1 MQWRKKFV
9 KSLNTLNFF
18 IVLFPIFKWNSAV
31 CNIYRYIL
39 VEIHWSLIILHRE
52 QFGATSSF
60 FSSVI
65 TTKSVVVC
73 FKTHPEPGA
82 GRVSSFI
89 SFTTRVLL
97 RLMLYYAHLEQIL
110 TQRLFCYCCWN
121 YYSPGQKKTKRLNI
135 NLIWSSHYLWTEST
149 WSLLFWMAKK
159 ISLNQHGR
167 EVVIA

>member
-1 MQWRKKFV
+1 MPFREAANSIFF
-9 KSLNTLNFF
+9 LNYFKQGEIPKHVNVF

-31 CNIYRYIL
+31 CKVYRYIL

-97 RLMLYYAHLEQIL
+97 RLMLYYAHLEQIV
-110 TQRLFCYCCWN
+110 TQRLKMYV
-121 YYSPGQKKTKRLNI
+121 KVLLK
-135 NLIWSSHYLWTEST
+135 
-149 WSLLFWMAKK
+149 LLFTRSEKD
-159 ISLNQHGR
+159 
-167 EVVIA
+167 EY

>member
-1 MQWRKKFV
+1 MKKIREIPKHV
-9 KSLNTLNFF
+9 NVF
-18 IVLFPIFKWNSAV
+18 IVLFPIFKRNGAV
-31 CNIYRYIL
+31 CNRYIL

-97 RLMLYYAHLEQIL
+97 RLMLYYAHLEQIV
-110 TQRLFCYCCWN
+110 TQRLKMYV
-121 YYSPGQKKTKRLNI
+121 KVLLK
-135 NLIWSSHYLWTEST
+135 
-149 WSLLFWMAKK
+149 LLFTRSEKDEA
-159 ISLNQHGR
+159 L
-167 EVVIA
+167 EY

>member
-1 MQWRKKFV
+1 MFLPLCLLISFV
-9 KSLNTLNFF
+9 NFSINPPTTSSTFSPSLNET
-18 IVLFPIFKWNSAV
+18 VQCV
-31 CNIYRYIL
+31 IYRYIL

-97 RLMLYYAHLEQIL
+97 RLMLYYAHLEQIV
-110 TQRLFCYCCWN
+110 TQRLKMYV
-121 YYSPGQKKTKRLNI
+121 KVLLK
-135 NLIWSSHYLWTEST
+135 
-149 WSLLFWMAKK
+149 LLFTRSEKDEA
-159 ISLNQHGR
+159 L
-167 EVVIA
+167 EY

>member
-1 MQWRKKFV
+1 MKKKIREFPKHV
-9 KSLNTLNFF
+9 NFF
-18 IVLFPIFKWNSAV
+18 IVLFPIFKRNSAV
-31 CNIYRYIL
+31 CNIHTYIGIL

-52 QFGATSSF
+52 QFGATSSS

-97 RLMLYYAHLEQIL
+97 RLMLYYAHLEQIV
-110 TQRLFCYCCWN
+110 TQRLKMYV
-121 YYSPGQKKTKRLNI
+121 KVLLK
-135 NLIWSSHYLWTEST
+135 
-149 WSLLFWMAKK
+149 LLFTRSEKDEA
-159 ISLNQHGR
+159 L
-167 EVVIA
+167 EY

>member
-1 MQWRKKFV
+1 MKAP
-9 KSLNTLNFF
+9 NTLNFF
-18 IVLFPIFKWNSAV
+18 IVLFPIFKRNSAV

-97 RLMLYYAHLEQIL
+97 RLMLYYAHLEQIV
-110 TQRLFCYCCWN
+110 TQRLKMYV
-121 YYSPGQKKTKRLNI
+121 KVLLK
-135 NLIWSSHYLWTEST
+135 
-149 WSLLFWMAKK
+149 LLFTRSEKDEA
-159 ISLNQHGR
+159 L
-167 EVVIA
+167 EY

>member
-1 MQWRKKFV
+1 M
-9 KSLNTLNFF
+9 
-18 IVLFPIFKWNSAV
+18 
-31 CNIYRYIL
+31 
-39 VEIHWSLIILHRE
+39 EIHWSLIILHRE

-97 RLMLYYAHLEQIL
+97 RLMLYYAHLEQIV
-110 TQRLFCYCCWN
+110 TQRLKMYV
-121 YYSPGQKKTKRLNI
+121 KVLLK
-135 NLIWSSHYLWTEST
+135 
-149 WSLLFWMAKK
+149 LLFTRSEKDTRRTAWILISYDRVIISERNLLEVYFFGWRKK
-159 ISLNQHGR
+159 SRQINMEEKLW
-167 EVVIA
+167 

>member
-1 MQWRKKFV
+1 M
-9 KSLNTLNFF
+9 
-18 IVLFPIFKWNSAV
+18 
-31 CNIYRYIL
+31 
-39 VEIHWSLIILHRE
+39 HRE

-97 RLMLYYAHLEQIL
+97 RLMLYYAHLEQIV
-110 TQRLFCYCCWN
+110 TQRLKMYV
-121 YYSPGQKKTKRLNI
+121 KVLLK
-135 NLIWSSHYLWTEST
+135 
-149 WSLLFWMAKK
+149 LLFTRSEKDEA
-159 ISLNQHGR
+159 L
-167 EVVIA
+167 EY